1 MNNHDFG
8 PPFDRA
14 CIGASQVFRMAL
26 VGRKGEGQCHDRFD
40 TQGLSKVGSS
50 RSIWI
55 LAELLAPYYAVLSL
69 LLDIVRRD

>member
-14 CIGASQVFRMAL
+14 CIGASQMAL

-50 RSIWI
+50 
-55 LAELLAPYYAVLSL
+55 
-69 LLDIVRRD
+69 